1 MSPSVKILDLL
12 LVLSLCVCVRI
23 LMNVCVTKVQ
33 VSICIYSICCEY
45 ACEDDCAVASF
56 PAKASCHWDGI
67 AASGIV
73 RYVFRSRGACC
84 AVSLSVCVCLC
95 IIKRR
100 QRHAWP
106 APANDCM
113 PFLFIKTRDAHLTH
127 SACDECPSF
136 VCSLGAWVDCHTL
149 SHRRQ
154 APSGTTCARARAL
167 SLCRNRV
174 TFELYLTTTHTA
186 IHGCISAL
194 F

>member
-1 MSPSVKILDLL
+1 MQSHHYLQKQAAIGMALL
-12 LVLSLCVCVRI
+12 LAVLCVMCFA
-23 LMNVCVTKVQ
+23 L
-33 VSICIYSICCEY
+33 
-45 ACEDDCAVASF
+45 AV
-56 PAKASCHWDGI
+56 H
-67 AASGIV
+67 AAQ
-73 RYVFRSRGACC
+73 CPC
-84 AVSLSVCVCLC
+84 PCVCLC